1 MNNQITDT
9 GNFSNIESSFIY
21 QDDEKSYQELQTLI
35 QQLQG
40 ARQKFYSMFQQTQV
54 ENQKELQQSQENN
67 YCESLEN
74 SDFLNSKEIK
84 ISYFES
90 KQIESLLK
98 QFYEKIEYLKERQ
111 GQRVNK
117 DYLEKQIYSLTE
129 QLSKERLKQPKNLQT
144 IQQLKAQLKEKNKQ
158 LFQQYETITKHIKEM
173 LKPVDNEEQ
182 DEDVNFVI

>member
-1 MNNQITDT
+1 MQNQITDT
-9 GNFSNIESSFIY
+9 GNFSNIENSFNY
-21 QDDEKSYQELQTLI
+21 QDDDRSYQDLQTLI

-40 ARQKFYSMFQQTQV
+40 ARQKFYAMFQLTQV
-54 ENQKELQQSQENN
+54 ENQNDLQQSQENN

-90 KQIESLLK
+90 KQIENLLK
-98 QFYEKIEYLKERQ
+98 SLYDKIEFLKEKQ
-111 GQRVNK
+111 VQRANK
-117 DYLEKQIYSLTE
+117 DNLEKQIYSITE

-144 IQQLKAQLKEKNKQ
+144 VQGLKAQLKEKSKQ
-158 LFQQYETITKHIKEM
+158 LFQKYETINKHIKEM